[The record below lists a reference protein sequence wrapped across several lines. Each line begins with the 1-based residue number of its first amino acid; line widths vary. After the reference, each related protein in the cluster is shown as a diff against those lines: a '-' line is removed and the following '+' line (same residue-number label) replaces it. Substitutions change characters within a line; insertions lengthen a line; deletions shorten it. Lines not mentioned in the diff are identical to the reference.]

1 MYVMFVP
8 LSFILNVTLV
18 MILFWFNFLELM
30 TFLWFPFTLDVA
42 THTANLTPV
51 VLPVMTS
58 IIHYNFSAFDF
69 Y

>member
-1 MYVMFVP
+1 MYSSAFICYSQSYSSDDLVLFQFFGIDDFFVI
-8 LSFILNVTLV
+8 SF
-18 MILFWFNFLELM
+18 
-30 TFLWFPFTLDVA
+30 TFDVA
-42 THTANLTPV
+42 NHTTNLASV